1 VNHVVPVKIARNEPE
16 TACEKYAR
24 KRSSDGDV
32 KFLLGVVGLARDSRQ
47 AAEDKKRNGRYG
59 DTVVPCHR
67 AMAELVE
74 DYGRKEKDAGDDSK
88 RPMLSGR
95 PIRVLRGELSA
106 ERKRN
111 QEKND
116 EPTSVQIDGDAKNA
130 S

>member
-1 VNHVVPVKIARNEPE
+1 
-16 TACEKYAR
+16 
-24 KRSSDGDV
+24 
-32 KFLLGVVGLARDSRQ
+32 
-47 AAEDKKRNGRYG
+47 
-59 DTVVPCHR
+59 
-67 AMAELVE
+67 MAELVE

-88 RPMLSGR
+88 RPMLRGR

-116 EPTSVQIDGDAKNA
+116 EPTSVQIDGDAQNA